1 MKQWINVEW
10 ERQRHNLILWCPVV
24 FGCGIY
30 LYFSF
35 PFEPSFLIISALVLI
50 LAGVL
55 VPMVLARGFLRIA
68 TIILMLLITGYLSA
82 TYRSFSVAAP
92 VLEFRYYGPVEGRI
106 IKIDKSSSQAWRV
119 LLDRVVMT
127 EMRPTR
133 TPERVR
139 VSLFGYLPDG
149 ILAIGNRVTLVANMS
164 PPGAPAEPGGFDYRM
179 IAWFDQIGAVGFSR
193 TPLLEMRPYGD
204 NGRRLDRLRADI
216 SGFVANSI
224 GGQNGAFSAAILTG
238 ERSRIDQTILAQ
250 LRASNLAH
258 LLAISGLHMGL
269 LTGFV
274 YLIVRYGL
282 ATIPR
287 IALYLPIKKL
297 GAMAALLVG
306 LGYLF
311 VSGGSVATQRAFI
324 MVAVVLIAVMLDRPA
339 FTLRAV
345 ALAAMIVLIV
355 RPESLNEAG
364 FQMSFAA
371 TTALIGVFEILR
383 RKTWWREAR
392 YGRLARFMPFIALII
407 TSSVAGLATA
417 PISAFHFNQLAKFG
431 LMANLLSVPVMGLLV
446 MPAAV
451 VAGVL
456 FAFGL
461 SDPAFWVMGQGV
473 GWILGVADFFATLP
487 GAVIPVKSAAPM
499 VLPMVVF
506 AGCLFFLVQG
516 VLRFSG
522 FFLLIIAIGIWQQ
535 TSRPDVLIDENGA
548 LLGVMIDGQ
557 RVLNKETAYRFS
569 AGSWLENDGDLASQ
583 QEAFQ
588 RAGFTVEGSQTRAI
602 LENGWQ
608 VVLERSKPGGFADG
622 FSCVENQIFIAP
634 KWPDP
639 PMGSC
644 VFIGQSSF
652 ENGAMAIYFD
662 NGFPEIR
669 HAAPD
674 FPLRPWNNGGRPY
687 Q

>member
-10 ERQRHNLILWCPVV
+10 ERQRHSLILWCPVF
-24 FGCGIY
+24 FGCGIW
-30 LYFSF
+30 LYFF
-35 PFEPSFLIISALVLI
+35 LPIEPSLLVVFALVFVLISISVLSALV
-50 LAGVL
+50 
-55 VPMVLARGFLRIA
+55 RGFMRSA
-68 TIILMLLITGYLSA
+68 ILISILLITGYLSA

-106 IKIDKSSSQAWRV
+106 IKIDKSGSQAWRV

-127 EMRPTR
+127 EMRPAR

-149 ILAIGNRVTLVANMS
+149 ILAVGNRVTLLANMS
-164 PPGAPAEPGGFDYRM
+164 PPGAPAEPGGFDYRVM
-179 IAWFDQIGAVGFSR
+179 AWFDRVGAVGFSR
-193 TPLLEMRPYGD
+193 NPMLEMRPYGD
-204 NGRRLDRLRADI
+204 NGRWLDRLRADI

-238 ERSRIDQTILAQ
+238 ERSRIDQTILAR

-282 ATIPR
+282 AAIPR
-287 IALYLPIKKL
+287 IALYLPTKKL
-297 GAMAALLVG
+297 GAMAALMVG

-311 VSGGSVATQRAFI
+311 ISGGSVATQRAFI
-324 MVAVVLIAVMLDRPA
+324 MVAVVLVAVMLDRPA

-345 ALAAMIVLIV
+345 ALAAMLVLIF

-371 TTALIGVFEILR
+371 TTALIGVFDILR

-392 YGRLARFMPFIALII
+392 YGRFARLMPFFALVIA
-407 TSSVAGLATA
+407 SSVAGLATA

-431 LMANLLSVPVMGLLV
+431 LAANLLSVPVMGMLV

-451 VAGVL
+451 IAGVL
-456 FAFGL
+456 ATFGL
-461 SDPAFWVMGQGV
+461 SGPAFWVMGQGV

-487 GAVIPVKSAAPM
+487 GAVIPVKSASPM
-499 VLPMVVF
+499 VLPVVVF

-516 VLRFSG
+516 IMRFSSVL
-522 FFLLIIAIGIWQQ
+522 LLIIALAMWQK
-535 TSRPDVLIDENGA
+535 TERPDVLIDQNGA
-548 LLGVMIDGQ
+548 LLGVMIDGK

-588 RAGFTVEGSQTRAI
+588 RPGLVVEGSQTFAI
-602 LENGWQ
+602 LKNGWQ
-608 VVLERSKPGGFADG
+608 VVLERAKPNGFT
-622 FSCVENQIFIAP
+622 CVENQIFIAP
-634 KWPDP
+634 KWPEP
-639 PMGSC
+639 PIGGC
-644 VFIGQSSF
+644 VFIGQSGF
-652 ENGAMAIYFD
+652 ENGAMAIYFK
-662 NGFPEIR
+662 NGSPEIR
-669 HAAPD
+669 HAAPE
-674 FPLRPWNNGGRPY
+674 FPQRPWNNGGRPY